1 MKRAMLNG
9 LERYSMPYWLDES
22 TSQVPLPPVG
32 KFLIIIKFRIIL
44 KKKKLFQ
51 SFEAKV
57 MP

>member
-1 MKRAMLNG
+1 MLNG

-32 KFLIIIKFRIIL
+32 KFLIIIKFRIIF